1 MLGLIV
7 GFGVTLFSAL
17 IPAVRATKIP
27 PMAGL
32 REGATLPRG
41 RFARF
46 SPILAAL
53 FALGGALLI
62 ANGVTGSGE
71 PPASACSAWPAARSS
86 SSSRSR

>member
-7 GFGVTLFSAL
+7 GFGVTLVSAL

-46 SPILAAL
+46 SPVLAAL
-53 FALGGALLI
+53 FALGGAALI
-62 ANGVTGSGE
+62 ANGVTGSG
-71 PPASACSAWPAARSS
+71 PGQPAPARHGRRRGPR